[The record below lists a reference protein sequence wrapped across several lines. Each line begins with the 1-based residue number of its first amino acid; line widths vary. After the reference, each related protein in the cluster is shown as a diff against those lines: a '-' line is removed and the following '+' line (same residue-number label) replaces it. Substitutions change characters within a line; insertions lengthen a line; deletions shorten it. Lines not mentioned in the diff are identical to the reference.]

1 MCMKKVELLAPAGN
15 MDSLKAAVMA
25 GCDAVYLGGVLFG
38 ARAFAGNFTNEE
50 IVYAI
55 NYAHLYGVKVYV
67 TINTIIYDSEVER
80 FLDYV
85 RFLHKNNVDAVIIQD
100 IGMFDLLRKKFPN
113 LELHASTQM
122 NIHNYDGALL
132 AKKLG
137 FKRVVMARETPID
150 VIKKIKEEIDIEI
163 EVFIHGA
170 LCVSYSGECLLSA
183 LVGKRS
189 GNRGTCA
196 QICRKKYDF
205 YDDDKNKLNTNNY
218 LLLFYTFLQQEKH
231 KAFFSFF
238 LVA

>member
-1 MCMKKVELLAPAGN
+1 

-50 IVYAI
+50 IVDAI

-122 NIHNYDGALL
+122 NIHNYDGAL
-132 AKKLG
+132 
-137 FKRVVMARETPID
+137 
-150 VIKKIKEEIDIEI
+150 
-163 EVFIHGA
+163 
-170 LCVSYSGECLLSA
+170 
-183 LVGKRS
+183 
-189 GNRGTCA
+189 
-196 QICRKKYDF
+196 
-205 YDDDKNKLNTNNY
+205 
-218 LLLFYTFLQQEKH
+218 
-231 KAFFSFF
+231 
-238 LVA
+238 